1 MLDGCDAQKCAP
13 MLGFVRRVLVA
24 GLTRGRQT
32 ATLGRMRRALR
43 HRFIL
48 AVVAL
53 AVTLAP
59 VARGDERQYT
69 PPLTPR
75 ADTPRWK
82 LRATLAQGFGG
93 SRLGDGQYVTRFPTL
108 LELGVRVWGPLSLDG
123 DVVGTLAGEYSTGC
137 GRGVRPNA
145 VSGAL
150 GIRADLGNGRS
161 AAWLD
166 PWVQV
171 HAGLGGQAGARE
183 VPGACP
189 AAATFATAGA
199 RAGFDAWLGRGAVT
213 VALQFDYLPVGS
225 ALSFVLGGSFIAY

>member
-1 MLDGCDAQKCAP
+1 MRSALH
-13 MLGFVRRVLVA
+13 RRFRLVA
-24 GLTRGRQT
+24 
-32 ATLGRMRRALR
+32 AALGAL
-43 HRFIL
+43 
-48 AVVAL
+48 VAF
-53 AVTLAP
+53 AVTPATG
-59 VARGDERQYT
+59 ARGDERQYT

-82 LRATLAQGFGG
+82 LRVTLAQGFGG
-93 SRLGDGQYVTRFPTL
+93 SRLGDGEYVTRFPTL

-123 DVVGTLAGEYSTGC
+123 DLVGTLAGEYSTRC
-137 GRGVRPNA
+137 GRGLRPNA
-145 VSGAL
+145 ASGAL
-150 GIRADLGNGRS
+150 GIRADLANGRS

-171 HAGLGGQAGARE
+171 HAGLGGQAAARD

-189 AAATFATAGA
+189 TTATFATAGA

-213 VALQFDYLPVGS
+213 VALQLDYLPVGS